1 MHYTLSDLIADIV
14 QNSVEADSSQITL
27 ELDETQTGL
36 TVYIRDNGKGMSE
49 ETLKKVQ
56 NPFYT
61 DGIKHPNRKIGMGIP
76 FLIQTVTQ
84 TEGDYKIT
92 SELGIGTT
100 VYAFFNLANIDT
112 PPLGDVSNLFR
123 QVLTFTGNF
132 EMTIIRKKNTDEIQ
146 LDYKLKKSEIVE
158 ALGGLETVTDL
169 SLLGDFLKS
178 QEEYE

>member
-14 QNSVEADSSQITL
+14 QNSVEAKSSQITL

-36 TVYIRDNGKGMSE
+36 TVYIQDNGIGMSK
-49 ETLKKVQ
+49 ETLEKVQ

-84 TEGDYKIT
+84 TDGDYKIT
-92 SELGIGTT
+92 SELGNGTS
-100 VYAFFNLANIDT
+100 VYVFFNLTNMDT

-123 QVLTFTGNF
+123 QILTFTGNF
-132 EMTIIRKKNTDEIQ
+132 DMKIIRKKTTDTFQ
-146 LDYKLKKSEIVE
+146 LAYELNKSEILK
-158 ALGGLETVTDL
+158 ALGGLESVSEL

-178 QEEYE
+178 QEEKQ

>member
-92 SELGIGTT
+92 FL
-100 VYAFFNLANIDT
+100 
-112 PPLGDVSNLFR
+112 R
-123 QVLTFTGNF
+123 FT
-132 EMTIIRKKNTDEIQ
+132 M
-146 LDYKLKKSEIVE
+146 
-158 ALGGLETVTDL
+158 
-169 SLLGDFLKS
+169 
-178 QEEYE
+178 

>member
-14 QNSVEADSSQITL
+14 QNSVEAKSSQITL

-36 TVYIRDNGKGMSE
+36 TVYIQDNGIGMSK
-49 ETLKKVQ
+49 ETLEKVQ

-84 TEGDYKIT
+84 TDGDYKIT
-92 SELGIGTT
+92 SELGNVT
-100 VYAFFNLANIDT
+100 NMDT

-123 QVLTFTGNF
+123 QILTFTGNF
-132 EMTIIRKKNTDEIQ
+132 DMKIIRKKTTDTFQ
-146 LDYKLKKSEIVE
+146 LAYELNKSEILK
-158 ALGGLETVTDL
+158 ALGGLESVSEL

-178 QEEYE
+178 QEENQ